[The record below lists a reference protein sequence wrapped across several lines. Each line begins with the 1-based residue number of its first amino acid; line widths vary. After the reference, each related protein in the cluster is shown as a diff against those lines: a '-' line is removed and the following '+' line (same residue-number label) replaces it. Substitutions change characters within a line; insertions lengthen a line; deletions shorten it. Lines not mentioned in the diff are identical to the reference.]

1 MHGPRIPGRPHARS
15 GAAGACSYRI
25 EDMRTR
31 ALGLSALFCLS
42 AVAACGGESQP
53 PNAPTA
59 SATDPKEAA
68 DSKSD
73 DKKDDKKDDK
83 GGSASGGSKP
93 SGAVKVGDQAPTFSI
108 DSLNGQGKVAVGNG
122 KVTIV
127 DFWATWCEPCKKSFP
142 KYQELYVKYKASGLE
157 IAAVSVDDEKGS
169 IPAFAKSHGAKFP
182 VGWDNGKKIADQY
195 KPENM
200 PTAYVV
206 DKNGVVKFV
215 HKGYHDGEEK
225 ELEKEIKSLL

>member
-1 MHGPRIPGRPHARS
+1 M
-15 GAAGACSYRI
+15 
-25 EDMRTR
+25 R
-31 ALGLSALFCLS
+31 ALGLSAVVCLF
-42 AVAACGGESQP
+42 AFAGCGGESPP

-59 SATDPKEAA
+59 SATDSKDPK
-68 DSKSD
+68 DTKSD
-73 DKKDDKKDDK
+73 DKKDEKKDDK
-83 GGSASGGSKP
+83 AGSSSGGGGGGGGSKP
-93 SGAVKVGDQAPTFSI
+93 SGAVKVGDSAPTFSI
-108 DSLNGQGKVAVGNG
+108 DSLNGQGKVALATG

-200 PTAYVV
+200 PTAYVI
-206 DKNGVVKFV
+206 DKQGVVRHV

>member
-1 MHGPRIPGRPHARS
+1 MTDAKRALVSSFVVTAAVLTACGPGS
-15 GAAGACSYRI
+15 GESAGA
-25 EDMRTR
+25 RTG
-31 ALGLSALFCLS
+31 AETAESNETKHELSNN
-42 AVAACGGESQP
+42 P
-53 PNAPTA
+53 APSFST
-59 SATDPKEAA
+59 E
-68 DSKSD
+68 
-73 DKKDDKKDDK
+73 
-83 GGSASGGSKP
+83 
-93 SGAVKVGDQAPTFSI
+93 SI
-108 DSLNGQGKVAVGNG
+108 DGKRISLDDLSGKVVL
-122 KVTIV
+122 V

-157 IAAVSVDDEKGS
+157 IAAVSVDDEKGG

-200 PTAYVV
+200 PTAYVI